1 MRMLRGKTNSD
12 VIPVLELFFTSDG
25 YDHGYFEAFLETIGY
40 KALGRLNIKTLDNTD
55 EIFSEAH
62 DATSEPNFNRP
73 DLLYDEVLFREGF
86 SLSGMIKFDNYF
98 KLP

>member
-1 MRMLRGKTNSD
+1 MLRSKTNSD

-25 YDHGYFEAFLETIGY
+25 YDHGYFEAFLETVGY
-40 KALGRLNIKTLDNTD
+40 KAFGRLNIKTLDNTD

-62 DATSEPNFNRP
+62 VATFEPNFNRP
-73 DLLYDEVLFREGF
+73 DLLDDEVLFREGF
-86 SLSGMIKFDNYF
+86 SLSGMITFDNYF